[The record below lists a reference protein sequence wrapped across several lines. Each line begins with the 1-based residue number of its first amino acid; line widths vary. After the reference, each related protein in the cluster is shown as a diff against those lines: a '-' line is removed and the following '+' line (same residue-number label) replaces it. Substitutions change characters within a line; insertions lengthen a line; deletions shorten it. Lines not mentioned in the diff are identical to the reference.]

1 MTDTKYKRVYI
12 TQKTH
17 AVLLSFCE
25 AHGLKQYAFLSIA
38 IDEAI
43 ARRNIARRWDEEAG
57 KFVHYE
63 VEYPDDTEA
72 AQ

>member
-17 AVLLSFCE
+17 AVLLAFCE

-43 ARRNIARRWDEEAG
+43 TRRNIARRWDEEAG
-57 KFVHYE
+57 KFINYTVD
-63 VEYPDDTEA
+63 YPDGTETD
-72 AQ
+72 